1 MAANPYLPAYTLLY
15 AVAFTTVVRSV
26 KDHEAFRPL
35 KPYGWRGELW
45 VLWSAV
51 VVVLLPWFFFIFAYR
66 AVGKLPPEV
75 GLWTMVQALLYALP
89 PAASHQGW
97 LWTVWAGSRILK
109 YDLPKGVADVKPW
122 RCGVASLVGWLPPI
136 ILLSW
141 PLC

>member
-1 MAANPYLPAYTLLY
+1 MRGEIAPWRHFEVAKEGEMAANPYLPAYTLLY

-66 AVGKLPPEV
+66 AVGKLPP
-75 GLWTMVQALLYALP
+75 G
-89 PAASHQGW
+89 GW
-97 LWTVWAGSRILK
+97 LVDNGSGTSLCAPSRR
-109 YDLPKGVADVKPW
+109 LPSGLALD
-122 RCGVASLVGWLPPI
+122 GLGWFPHLEI
-136 ILLSW
+136 
-141 PLC
+141 